1 MYANKTVGKS
11 KVFPVMDKQELS
23 EDNIQ
28 IAAVKHVAGVV
39 NPLDSDSDREEA
51 MVPMDTKKTK
61 AAQKKA
67 IKFVHQ
73 KKDHEGP
80 ETAPSMDMYL
90 RVKQMSLFPSI
101 Y

>member
-1 MYANKTVGKS
+1 
-11 KVFPVMDKQELS
+11 MDKQELS

-28 IAAVKHVAGVV
+28 TAAVKYVAGVV
-39 NPLDSDSDREEA
+39 DALESDSDREEA
-51 MVPMDTKKTK
+51 MPPMTNKKTM

-67 IKFVHQ
+67 IKFVHK
-73 KKDHEGP
+73 KKDHQGP
-80 ETAPSMDMYL
+80 ETAPQMDMYL